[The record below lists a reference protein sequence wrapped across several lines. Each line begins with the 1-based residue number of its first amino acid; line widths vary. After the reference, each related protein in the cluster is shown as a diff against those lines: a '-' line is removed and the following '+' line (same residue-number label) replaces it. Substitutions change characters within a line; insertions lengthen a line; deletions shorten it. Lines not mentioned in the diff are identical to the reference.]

1 MRRLSWIALS
11 ALLAGCAVSQPAV
24 PVRAYLGGDFGAVRA
39 FAEQEVLEGAEENL
53 ALVLNVQGQ
62 CELYLGDDDAA
73 RKTLLRAARRPRA
86 HDLRGAQAR
95 HPDGRRGRG

>member
-1 MRRLSWIALS
+1 MRSWIALF

-24 PVRAYLGGDFGAVRA
+24 PVRAYLDGDFGAVRS

-62 CELYLGDDDAA
+62 CCLLYTSDAA
-73 RKTLLRAARRPRA
+73 
-86 HDLRGAQAR
+86 DE
-95 HPDGRRGRG
+95 